1 MKRVVVIPGDGIGK
15 EVMDA
20 AMLVLEKLDLPFDY
34 VWMDA
39 GDEAEKKYGKA
50 LPDETLEE
58 AKKSD
63 AVLFGAAGE
72 TAADVIVKLRFELET
87 FANIRPAKSFPGVK
101 CLYDDVD
108 MVIVR
113 ENTECLYRGLEYE
126 ADGVTAATRIITRK
140 ASERIIRYAFE
151 LARKE
156 GRKKVTAL
164 HKANVLRKTCG
175 LFRDVFKEVASEYP
189 DIESN
194 DYYIDAAC
202 MYMVMDPQRF
212 DVVVTTNMFGDIVS
226 DLAAGLVGGLGL
238 APSANIGE
246 KHAIFE
252 PVHGAAF
259 DIAGKGIANPTAM
272 ILTAAMMLRHFG
284 YIEEAG
290 KVERAVEAVLSEGRT
305 TPDLGGKLKTME
317 MAGEVAR
324 RIFDSDS

>member
-1 MKRVVVIPGDGIGK
+1 MKIVVIPGDGIGK

-20 AMLVLEKLDLPFDY
+20 AMLVLEKLNLPFDY
-34 VWMDA
+34 VWMEA
-39 GDEAEKKYGKA
+39 GDEAYKRYGKA
-50 LPDETLEE
+50 LPDETLDV

-101 CLYDDVD
+101 SLYDDVD

-151 LARKE
+151 LARRE
-156 GRKKVTAL
+156 GRKRVTAL

-175 LFRDVFKEVASEYP
+175 LFRDTFREVASEYP

-202 MYMVMDPQRF
+202 MYMVMEPRRF
-212 DVVVTTNMFGDIVS
+212 DVIVTTNMFGDIVS

-246 KHAIFE
+246 EHAIFE

-284 YIEEAG
+284 YIQEADR
-290 KVERAVEAVLSEGRT
+290 VEKAVEAALAERKT
-305 TPDLGGKLKTME
+305 TPDLGGSLKTME
-317 MAGEVAR
+317 MAEEIAR
-324 RIFDSDS
+324 KL